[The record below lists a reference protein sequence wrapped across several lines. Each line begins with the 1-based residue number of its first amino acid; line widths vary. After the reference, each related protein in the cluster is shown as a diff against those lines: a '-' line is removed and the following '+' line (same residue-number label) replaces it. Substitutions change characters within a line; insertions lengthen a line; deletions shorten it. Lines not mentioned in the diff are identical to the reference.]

1 MIKNLGLLMPF
12 MALIF
17 CISGCNLRVGRDL
30 NSTLD
35 AAEGVINDDPALA
48 FSILDSIHSNSIWH
62 RKDMARYAL
71 LYTEAQ
77 YKTYKPIET
86 DSLIMIPVRYYS
98 QHRNLDL
105 LFRSYFYLGCVYSL
119 SECLTEAA
127 VAFAQAEEL
136 IDYADSDF
144 RRGLLYSRMAD
155 VYYDSFDYTRA
166 EPYYLKAAD
175 YFKMAG
181 KEYHMICAK
190 GQIANCKTQTNDIE
204 GSNILCDEVIE
215 WANKNDVKNL
225 KYKYM
230 TNKFTNMVLIDD
242 VDQASLTLDSIV
254 SEFGLPI
261 DQSDALYYITRYY
274 ISKNDFSN
282 ARKMLD
288 MAWNITPQDS
298 SNLFFA
304 ESLLSEKLGEKDMA
318 LSFFQQSMTL
328 NNTKMKGMLYQ
339 PIMGAQRDYYK
350 TISELEAVKS
360 HNRIAKLIIAVII
373 LLLII
378 VSSSLIRV
386 NRMRKMNEQ
395 INQYLYAINEH
406 TAKIETLN
414 SKVRSMFRQQYSQ
427 PDYLFTRFY
436 DQVDDAKKAERLYK
450 VVKNQIDDFK
460 SPKNIGRID
469 AMLHDIFGNLIDKL
483 TSPEIGLSEKDLLL
497 IRFVLAKISAKSM
510 AVILDD
516 SNQNINQRKKRM
528 LEKIGRKDPALLI
541 ELNNALNS

>member
-12 MALIF
+12 LALIF
-17 CISGCNLRVGRDL
+17 CVSGCNIKVGRDL

-48 FSILDSIHSNSIWH
+48 FSLLDSIHSNSIWR

-77 YKTYKPIET
+77 YKTYRPIET
-86 DSLIMIPVRYYS
+86 DSLIMIPVCYYS

-304 ESLLSEKLGEKDMA
+304 ESLLSEKLGEKDLA

-406 TAKIETLN
+406 TVKIETLN

-460 SPKNIGRID
+460 SPKNIARID

-528 LEKIGRKDPALLI
+528 LEKIGSKDPALLI

>member
-12 MALIF
+12 LALIF
-17 CISGCNLRVGRDL
+17 CVSGCNIKVGRDL

-48 FSILDSIHSNSIWH
+48 FSLLDSIHSNSIWR

-77 YKTYKPIET
+77 YKTYRPIET
-86 DSLIMIPVRYYS
+86 DSLIMIPVCYYS

-175 YFKMAG
+175 CFKMAG

-190 GQIANCKTQTNDIE
+190 GLAANCLASFYDYKN
-204 GSNILCDEVIE
+204 SNTLNNEVID
-215 WANKNDVKNL
+215 WANRVDNL
-225 KYKYM
+225 DMLRMYM
-230 TNKFTNMVLIDD
+230 TNKMSNLVYDD
-242 VDQASLTLDSIV
+242 NLADAKLLHDSII
-254 SEFGLPI
+254 SRFGFPESH
-261 DQSDALYYITRYY
+261 QKELYQFARYY
-274 ISKNDFSN
+274 IKSGEYTK
-282 ARKMLD
+282 ARTMLD
-288 MAWNITPQDS
+288 KAWTFSPADTVS
-298 SNLFFA
+298 LYYA
-304 ESLLSEKLGEKDMA
+304 ESLLSDSLGQKDLA
-318 LSFFQQSMTL
+318 LSFYRLSMQFDK
-328 NNTKMKGMLYQ
+328 TKVNGMLYQ
-339 PIMGAQRDYYK
+339 PIMGAQRDYYR
-350 TISELEAVKS
+350 TLSELEAVKAN
-360 HNRIAKLIIAVII
+360 NRRAKLIIAVII
-373 LLLII
+373 MLLII
-378 VSSSLIRV
+378 VSSSFIRV
-386 NRMRKMNEQ
+386 NRKRKMNEQ
-395 INQYLYAINEH
+395 INHYLYAINEH

-460 SPKNIGRID
+460 SPKNIARID

-528 LEKIGRKDPALLI
+528 LEKIGSKDPALLI

>member
-12 MALIF
+12 LALIF
-17 CISGCNLRVGRDL
+17 CVSGCNIKVGRDL

-48 FSILDSIHSNSIWH
+48 FSLLDSIHSNSIWR

-77 YKTYKPIET
+77 YKTYRPIET
-86 DSLIMIPVRYYS
+86 DSLIMIPVCYYS

-304 ESLLSEKLGEKDMA
+304 ESLLSEKLGEKDLA

-406 TAKIETLN
+406 TVKIETLN

-460 SPKNIGRID
+460 SAKNIARID